1 MGHAII
7 EDLELEATRAE
18 LSELCDELGMSIDE
32 ANDRALQAGLNADEA
47 ALWAQIECLIWLCDQ

>member
-32 ANDRALQAGLNADEA
+32 ACDRATLAALSPEEA
-47 ALWAQIECLIWLCDQ
+47 ALWAQIECLIWLCDE